1 MWEDWLG
8 NHDPFLREKSWVGG
22 NLSWEQNMLNL
33 DEFGSHQ
40 YNWWLNRPWECTDL
54 DHVRYMYIISKLF
67 LHHVFFSFLTTNRQ
81 PPIHPP
87 AKCRQVALH
96 HTQWDSLVLQSYL
109 SCHPGGY
116 DCIPGKVAPLQIPC
130 CSDLPA
136 TSLVNFHGVSFR
148 WCEKYFSVKIS
159 NTK

>member
-1 MWEDWLG
+1 MRLHWLRSCKIYVY
-8 NHDPFLREKSWVGG
+8 PCCFSI
-22 NLSWEQNMLNL
+22 MFFIL
-33 DEFGSHQ
+33 DA
-40 YNWWLNRPWECTDL
+40 
-54 DHVRYMYIISKLF
+54 
-67 LHHVFFSFLTTNRQ
+67 NRQ

-136 TSLVNFHGVSFR
+136 TSLVNFHDGSFR
-148 WCEKYFSVKIS
+148 WCEKRFLSKSSTQNNITRPPLVQVMIKWYQMIS
-159 NTK
+159 NGATPFIYLSQEPKSLGEC